1 MKEIIIVL
9 LSFILIL
16 WFQNIEDYKYKKNRY
31 TLYEKYKYPIFV
43 SAIIALIL
51 SSCSF
56 FTINTENIILP
67 KSLPIIEKIQSINKI
82 KSNIFD
88 QQIYIDPSPF

>member
-9 LSFILIL
+9 ISFILIL
-16 WFQNIEDYKYKKNRY
+16 WFQNIEDYKYKNNRY
-31 TLYEKYKYPIFV
+31 SLYEKYKYPIFV
-43 SAIIALIL
+43 SAIIGLIL

-56 FTINTENIILP
+56 LNISTPVI
-67 KSLPIIEKIQSINKI
+67 STPIIEKIQSINKI

>member
-56 FTINTENIILP
+56 INHNTI
-67 KSLPIIEKIQSINKI
+67 KSLPIIEMKPIIHKI
-82 KSNIFD
+82 KSNILD

>member
-56 FTINTENIILP
+56 FTHNTFIKILP
-67 KSLPIIEKIQSINKI
+67 NIEKNPLINKI
-82 KSNIFD
+82 KSNILD
-88 QQIYIDPSPF
+88 QQIFIDPSPF

>member
-9 LSFILIL
+9 LSFISIL

-31 TLYEKYKYPIFV
+31 TLYDKYKYPIFV

-56 FTINTENIILP
+56 FTQNTL
-67 KSLPIIEKIQSINKI
+67 KIETKPLINKI